1 MSVVGG
7 RRAGSKTKGWVDDSF
22 CEGDGWMNR
31 MDSQYGEKVIAKITQ
46 NSKSKTDIQVD
57 MA

>member
-1 MSVVGG
+1 M
-7 RRAGSKTKGWVDDSF
+7 DDSL